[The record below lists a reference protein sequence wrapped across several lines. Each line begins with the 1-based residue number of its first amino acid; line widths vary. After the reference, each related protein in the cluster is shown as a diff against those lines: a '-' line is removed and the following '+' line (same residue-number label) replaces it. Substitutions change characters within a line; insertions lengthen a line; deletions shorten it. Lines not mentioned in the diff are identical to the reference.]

1 VIKSFAE
8 LKENTKIKIKDK
20 AAPRMGMIYPRGGK
34 CLKAAIQAAEEGYVT
49 PILIGH
55 KIEIES
61 TARAANQDVSK
72 YKIIEAENLKTSIL
86 KAIGMAKAGEIDFFL
101 KGCVDT
107 TEMVDV
113 LVAKDSGFLTKGKTL
128 SHIGIMQ
135 TERYHKLMFV
145 TDSAVNAVLKA
156 TDKIGIVQNAAALAT
171 VMGIEQPKAALLAAV
186 EAIYPA
192 IPVTM
197 EEAAIAKMS
206 DRGQIKGCFIDG
218 PLSFDVAINT
228 EVAHSKGITNS
239 KVAGDTD
246 IFACPS
252 METADG
258 VYKAMVMYAKAE
270 VAGIIFGGAVP
281 VASTYAVD
289 PVGHI
294 FNSIVLAAYATLQ

>member
-1 VIKSFAE
+1 MIKSFAE
-8 LKENTKIKIKDK
+8 LREQAKAKIKNKS
-20 AAPRMGMIYPRGGK
+20 APKMGIIYPRGGK
-34 CLKAAIQAAEEGYVT
+34 CLKAALQADDEGYVT
-49 PILIGH
+49 PVLIGH
-55 KIEIES
+55 KVEIES
-61 TARAANQDVSK
+61 TAKAADQDVSK
-72 YKIIEAENLKTSIL
+72 YTIMEAENLQAAVN
-86 KAIGMAKAGEIDFFL
+86 KAVAMAKSGEIDFLL

-107 TEMVDV
+107 TE
-113 LVAKDSGFLTKGKTL
+113 LVNALLGKESEFLSKGKTL

-135 TERYHKLMFV
+135 TPKYHKLMFV
-145 TDSAVNAVLKA
+145 TDSAVNASPNPA
-156 TDKIGIVQNAAALAT
+156 DTIGIVQNASALARL
-171 VMGIEQPKAALLAAV
+171 MGIERPRAALLAAV

-228 EVAHSKGITNS
+228 EVAHSKGITDS

-270 VAGIIFGGAVP
+270 AAGIIYGGMVP
-281 VASTYAVD
+281 VASTYALD
-289 PVGHI
+289 PIANI
-294 FNSIVLAAYATLQ
+294 FNSIILAAYVTLH

>member
-1 VIKSFAE
+1 MIKSFTE
-8 LKENTKIKIKDK
+8 LKEKAKAKIKNQT
-20 AAPRMGMIYPRGGK
+20 APRMGIIYPRGGK
-34 CLKAAIQAAEEGYVT
+34 CLKAALQAADEGFVT
-49 PILIGH
+49 PVLIGH
-55 KIEIES
+55 KVEIES
-61 TARAANQDVSK
+61 TAHAANQDVSK
-72 YKIIEAENLKTSIL
+72 YTIIKTENLQSAIT
-86 KAIGMAKAGEIDFFL
+86 KAIEMAGAGEVDFLL

-107 TEMVDV
+107 TELVDV
-113 LVAKDSGFLTKGKTL
+113 LVKKESGFLTKGNIM
-128 SHIGIMQ
+128 SHIGVMQ
-135 TERYHKLMFV
+135 TPKYHKLMFV
-145 TDSAVNAVLKA
+145 TDSAVNASPKP
-156 TDKIGIVQNAAALAT
+156 TDTIGIVQNASMLASLLG
-171 VMGIEQPKAALLAAV
+171 VEQPKAALLAAV

-239 KVAGDTD
+239 RVAGDTD
-246 IFACPS
+246 IFVCPS

-270 VAGIIFGGAVP
+270 AAGIIFGGAVP

-289 PVGHI
+289 PIANI
-294 FNSIVLAAYATLQ
+294 FNSIVLAAYVTLH

>member
-1 VIKSFAE
+1 MIKSFNE
-8 LKENTKIKIKDK
+8 LKEKTRAKIKDK
-20 AAPRMGMIYPRGGK
+20 TVPKMGMIYPRGGK
-34 CLKAAIQAAEEGYVT
+34 CLKAALQAADDGYIT

-55 KIEIES
+55 KVEIES
-61 TARAANQDVSK
+61 TARAANQDVIK
-72 YKIIEAENLKTSIL
+72 HKIIEAENLKSAIV
-86 KAIGMAKAGEIDFFL
+86 KAIEMAKAGEIDFLL

-107 TEMVDV
+107 TELVNV
-113 LVAKDSGFLTKGKTL
+113 LVGKESGFLSKGKTL

-135 TERYHKLMFV
+135 TPKYHKLMFV
-145 TDSAVNAVLKA
+145 TDSAVNASPKP
-156 TDKIGIVQNAAALAT
+156 TDTIGIVQNASSLASL
-171 VMGIEQPKAALLAAV
+171 MGIEQPKAALLAAV

-218 PLSFDVAINT
+218 PLSFDVAIDA

-246 IFACPS
+246 IFVCPS

-270 VAGIIFGGAVP
+270 AAGIIFGGAVP

-289 PVGHI
+289 PIAHI
-294 FNSIVLAAYATLQ
+294 FNSIVLAAYVTLH

>member
-1 VIKSFAE
+1 MIKSFAE
-8 LKENTKIKIKDK
+8 LKELTKAKVKAK
-20 AAPRMGMIYPRGGK
+20 AAPKMGIIYPRGGK
-34 CLKAAIQAAEEGYVT
+34 CLKAALQAAEEGLVT

-55 KIEIES
+55 KVEIES
-61 TARAANQDVSK
+61 TAKAANQDVSK
-72 YKIIEAENLKTSIL
+72 HTIIEADCLRAAMD
-86 KAIGMAKAGEIDFFL
+86 KAIEMAKAHEIDFLL

-107 TEMVDV
+107 TE
-113 LVAKDSGFLTKGKTL
+113 LVHTLIRKNSGFVSKGKTL

-135 TERYHKLMFV
+135 TLRYHKLMFV
-145 TDSAVNAVLKA
+145 TDSAVNVSPKPSD
-156 TDKIGIVQNAAALAT
+156 TISIVQNAAMLASIIG
-171 VMGIEQPKAALLAAV
+171 VEQPKAALLAAV

-192 IPVTM
+192 VPVTM

-228 EVAHSKGITNS
+228 EVAHSKGIVDS

-270 VAGIIFGGAVP
+270 AAGIIFGGIVP

-289 PVGHI
+289 PVAHI
-294 FNSIVLAAYATLQ
+294 YNSIVLAAYVTLH